1 MNTNIINAEL
11 ALAVRKCLPF
21 VKRHAIISGGDG
33 SVTYAFA
40 VRALADYDARRVQ
53 EEAVKNIL
61 AEESTRF
68 VRLRMPSLAIYAD
81 ALRPGAKISG
91 TDAFTQAARAVRP
104 GEGYLPAAPPA
115 KGCNCDTCT
124 EARLRGLRRAGL

>member
-1 MNTNIINAEL
+1 MNNGILNAEL

-40 VRALADYDARRVQ
+40 VRALADYDARQ
-53 EEAVKNIL
+53 NELQAVKNIIH
-61 AEESTRF
+61 AREAME
-68 VRLRMPSLAIYAD
+68 
-81 ALRPGAKISG
+81 
-91 TDAFTQAARAVRP
+91 QAARAVRP

-115 KGCNCDTCT
+115 KNCTCDTCT
-124 EARLRGLRRAGL
+124 QYRRSSLNFYKD